1 MNVTRDLQDAIA
13 DRSMMYD
20 LDLVAVD
27 LEFRGFVKR
36 IRKFDEELK
45 IFEKESEDW
54 IYFFIL

>member
-45 IFEKESEDW
+45 IFEKESED
-54 IYFFIL
+54 